1 MRESH
6 GSFVYVRL
14 IFLLFFDGKGTMPGH
29 RPWDERGDPGFQ
41 FGIPFITGSHDPVI
55 FEDRA
60 DCRMAYAVTFSGTA
74 RGSDDRE
81 VATR

>member
-1 MRESH
+1 MDHSSMSVSFFFYFLMVKGRCRGIVPGTRGGIPASSSESH
-6 GSFVYVRL
+6 SS
-14 IFLLFFDGKGTMPGH
+14 P
-29 RPWDERGDPGFQ
+29 DP
-41 FGIPFITGSHDPVI
+41 HDPVI